1 MLDNIINACK
11 QNRLVFGAIRSVLA
25 NYQNFDGRASRSEFW
40 YFTISAISA
49 GFVAQGIDRVIGTE
63 MQTPDGDVYGGIL
76 NFLLLISL
84 LIPSVAVATRRLH
97 DLNRSGWRQLIVL
110 IPIGGWILLVVSY
123 CSGGTI
129 GPNCYGDKPTYF
141 V

>member
-1 MLDNIINACK
+1 MLDKLINACK
-11 QNRLVFGAIRSVLA
+11 QKRSVLGTISSVLA

-40 YFTISAISA
+40 YFTIFAISA
-49 GFVAQGIDRVIGTE
+49 GFVAQGFDRMIGTE
-63 MQTPDGDVYGGIL
+63 MQTPEGDVYGGIL
-76 NFLLLISL
+76 TFLLLISL

-110 IPIGGWILLVVSY
+110 IPVAGWMLLAVWYS
-123 CSGGTI
+123 SRGTI
-129 GPNCYGDKPTYF
+129 GPNRYGDEPTHF